1 MQITKTKWFLPL
13 FAVALGAIVF
23 VAQWIGG
30 DPHSGLVSFA
40 ILVFVEVA
48 SIVQTI
54 RQHSWTPMY
63 TTGWLPVVVLA
74 SMSPAG
80 ARRCGLRLGRR
91 AQR

>member
-1 MQITKTKWFLPL
+1 MRKHDPRLRELPPL
-13 FAVALGAIVF
+13 ALIAF
-23 VAQWIGG
+23 Y
-30 DPHSGLVSFA
+30 A
-40 ILVFVEVA
+40 ILGFVEVA
-48 SIVQTI
+48 SIVQAI
-54 RQHSWTPMY
+54 RQQSWAPMY

>member
-1 MQITKTKWFLPL
+1 MNNHRARLSELPPFALITFY
-13 FAVALGAIVF
+13 
-23 VAQWIGG
+23 
-30 DPHSGLVSFA
+30 A

>member
-1 MQITKTKWFLPL
+1 MRKHGTRLRELSPL
-13 FAVALGAIVF
+13 ALVTF
-23 VAQWIGG
+23 Y
-30 DPHSGLVSFA
+30 A